1 MRDIILL
8 AAVAIA
14 SLIAIRR
21 PSFGL
26 LTFAFLGFIAPQSYT
41 WGFARI
47 FPFSQIVAVSTI
59 LGIFLSSEKKTFFIR
74 RETFLLISLW
84 ACFGLS
90 TLTALYPT
98 EAFDQFV
105 LVSKIFLMIIVA
117 TTVINTEGKLNWLIR
132 VVGYSL
138 GFYGLKGGLFAIL
151 SGGDLIVWGP
161 EDSFLYANNSIGLG
175 LAMNIPILL
184 YLLKVEQS
192 SWLRR
197 LLRLTLFLTYP
208 AIICTYSRGAWLGMV
223 IVTVASLFKSRNKV
237 LAVALTVILAV
248 VFQMVVSQIGPERLQ
263 DRYDTLVNYQEDAS
277 AQSRFWN
284 WEFCKRVGLAR
295 PLSGA
300 GFDFYRPESYAN
312 FYPEFLTRW
321 PGKVWSC
328 HSTWLTVFAEHGI
341 PGAGIWLALM
351 MCSVISLRQIRAY
364 ASTATPKSHLLDF
377 VDMVQNSLIAYVV
390 VGTFIDAA
398 YFDILYYF
406 IGFIV
411 IQKGILA
418 SELNEARYSG
428 VSVGGRSATSPLNQ
442 LQAR

>member
-8 AAVAIA
+8 TAVAIA

-26 LTFAFLGFIAPQSYT
+26 LTFAVLGFIAPQSYT

-59 LGIFLSSEKKTFFIR
+59 LGIFLSSEKKTFFLR

-84 ACFGLS
+84 VFFGLS

-98 EAFDQFV
+98 DAFDQFV

-117 TTVINTEGKLNWLIR
+117 TTVINTVGRLNWLIR

-161 EDSFLYANNSIGLG
+161 EGSFLYANNSIGLG

-263 DRYDTLVNYQEDAS
+263 DRYDTLVNYEEDAS

-300 GFDFYRPESYAN
+300 GFDFYRLESYAN

-341 PGAGIWLALM
+341 PGAGIWLSLM
-351 MCSVISLRQIRAY
+351 MCSVISLKQIRAY

-428 VSVGGRSATSPLNQ
+428 VSVGGRLATSP
-442 LQAR
+442 